1 MSGIVLLAAAAAA
14 LTWANSPWR
23 HSYETLWH
31 LMIDIGLG
39 RLLAPHDLHFWV
51 DDGLMTVF
59 FLVVGL
65 EIRRE
70 MFEGALTDP
79 RVATLPFVAA
89 LGGVLVPALLYL
101 LINPHPASQHG
112 WAIPTATDIAFAVGV
127 LSLSAGVPPALR
139 MLLLTLAIIDDIV
152 AIIVIAVFYSN
163 GIDFGGLALAAAGV
177 LLALGLQRLGVA
189 AALPYVLPGAVVWF
203 GMLRAGIHPSLAG
216 VVLGLMTPATAMFGR
231 RKAAQS
237 DGASARSPLLGLE
250 TKLHPYV
257 SFGILPLF
265 ALANAGVDLRGL
277 DFGAATPLSIGA
289 GVIAGLVLGKP
300 VGIVL
305 AARAAVR
312 LKLCA
317 LPEGV
322 LWSHVT
328 VLGVLGG
335 IGFTMSIFIAKLA
348 FLDAGLLAAA
358 KCGVLIASSL
368 AAACGLILGPR
379 MSGGSAG

>member
-14 LTWANSPWR
+14 LAWANSPWR

-101 LINPHPASQHG
+101 LINPHPASHHG

-127 LSLSAGVPPALR
+127 LSLSAGVSPALR
-139 MLLLTLAIIDDIV
+139 MLLLTVAIIDDIV

-177 LLALGLQRLGVA
+177 LLALGLQRVGVA

-203 GMLRAGIHPSLAG
+203 GMLRAGVHPSLAG
-216 VVLGLMTPATAMFGR
+216 VVLGLMTPATAVFGR
-231 RKAAQS
+231 SRRAS
-237 DGASARSPLLGLE
+237 VGGSARSPLLGLE
-250 TKLHPYV
+250 ARLHPYV

-265 ALANAGVDLRGL
+265 ALANAGVDLQGV
-277 DFGAATPLSIGA
+277 DFSAATPLSIGA
-289 GVIAGLVLGKP
+289 GVIAGLLLGKP
-300 VGIVL
+300 LGIVL
-305 AARAAVR
+305 AARIAVR

-328 VLGVLGG
+328 ALGVLGG

-348 FLDAGLLAAA
+348 FLDGGLLAAA
-358 KCGVLIASSL
+358 KCGVLIASCL
-368 AAACGLILGPR
+368 AATCGLILGR
-379 MSGGSAG
+379 RLSGRRGG